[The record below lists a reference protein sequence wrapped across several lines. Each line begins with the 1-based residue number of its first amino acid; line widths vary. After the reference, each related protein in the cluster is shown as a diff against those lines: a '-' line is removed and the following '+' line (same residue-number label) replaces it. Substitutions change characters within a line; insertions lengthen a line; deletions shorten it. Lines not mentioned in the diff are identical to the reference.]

1 VNGRARRPPD
11 EVRWRRAVLVAV
23 GVALALRVGAVGA
36 FDSGIFLRLRGRP
49 TSEWA
54 NRPFFPDSVEFLR
67 MAWNIRT
74 GRGFMV
80 SETSRIG
87 RMPGYPVF
95 LALLGMVF
103 GERFLAYRLADSL
116 LGAGLAGLL
125 AWLGR
130 AVFSRREGLV
140 AAAIGAVY
148 PAFVVYVVFTLSET
162 LFMVLLVAGSACL
175 AMACSRRGLGWPVL
189 AGLFFGLA
197 ALVRASH
204 LLCVPLV
211 AVLWVV
217 LRRFE
222 KATIGKAAVMLGVFV
237 ACLVPWTARNWWA
250 SGGHLVVTTL
260 RTGPSL
266 YEGLNPKATGGPM
279 MDAINWE
286 TGKEGMTEW
295 EKNRYW
301 RQRAL
306 EFARDNPRR
315 VVELALVKLRRFW
328 SVVPNQ
334 PELRRP
340 FLVVGLGGAYI
351 VVILLALVGLASAWR
366 RWDVGLILVVPVVYH
381 SLLHMVFVGSIR
393 YRLAVMPLV
402 VVLSAHGA
410 VGLWQAA
417 RRPAGK
423 RRAEGQV

>member
-1 VNGRARRPPD
+1 VNGRAHRPLD
-11 EVRWRRAVLVAV
+11 EVRWRRAVLVVV

-36 FDSGIFLRLRGRP
+36 FHSGLFLRVRGRP

-54 NRPFFPDSVEFLR
+54 NKPFFPDSVEFLR

-95 LALLGMVF
+95 LALVGMVF
-103 GERFLAYRLADSL
+103 GDCFLAYRLADSL
-116 LGAGLAGLL
+116 LGAGLVGLV

-140 AAAIGAVY
+140 AAGIGALY
-148 PAFVVYVVFTLSET
+148 PAFVVYVVFTLSEM
-162 LFMVLLVAGSACL
+162 LFMVLLVAGSACV
-175 AMACSRRGLGWPVL
+175 AMAWSRRGVRWPAL

-197 ALVRASH
+197 VLVRASH
-204 LLCVPLV
+204 LLCVPLM

-222 KATIGKAAVMLGVFV
+222 KATIGKATVMLGVFV
-237 ACLVPWTARNWWA
+237 ACLAPWAARNWWA

-279 MDAINWE
+279 MDAINWD
-286 TGKEGMTEW
+286 TGKQEMTEW

-306 EFARDNPRR
+306 EFARENPRR
-315 VVELALVKLRRFW
+315 VAELALAKLRRFW
-328 SVVPNQ
+328 SVVPNL
-334 PELRRP
+334 PELRKP
-340 FLVVGLGGAYI
+340 VIVAGLGGAY
-351 VVILLALVGLASAWR
+351 VVVVLLALAGLLKAWR
-366 RWDVGLILVVPVVYH
+366 RWDVGLILVIPVVYH
-381 SLLHMVFVGSIR
+381 SLLHTVFVGSIR

-402 VVLSAHGA
+402 VVLAAHGA

-417 RRPAGK
+417 RERARE
-423 RRAEGQV
+423 RRAQGQV